1 MTRMQDLFASQ
12 RRRDE
17 RVINTL
23 GNPATDRRLE
33 AMFDGAPRVTAERRD
48 SPDEVNAL
56 SELISTRRVATPAP
70 RGAKKPIRA
79 RRSRGRRDWMSIG
92 AASLAVV
99 SVVTAS
105 TLVGISVASASP
117 ASEAVGTLTANEAVL
132 ANSIERVNSGIS
144 ALEQTRTNAKTDAEA
159 LAAPLAALGQIA
171 QLPSLGPAEAARQA
185 LLTEIDR
192 VPMPQPVAAYRRPA
206 IDGDSLE
213 SVGTAIDVV
222 DSRTREAQ
230 AVSSQLSDLRDSLD
244 KTVRPLDEAVAAV
257 AGELPSLATTLVT
270 ENELAEET
278 LRTNV
283 TTLAA
288 RVGTVDTHS
297 SPSAIS
303 DFVNAVTLLRAGQR
317 AAQIDLEER
326 EAAAEAERRR
336 LLELQRQQQQQDQ
349 QPQPSTPSQSPAPS
363 SPPESGSGDTDSGGG
378 STDGGAG
385 TGGGGTTVPG
395 TDTGTTD
402 PGTGTD
408 TGTGTGTTTP

>member
-33 AMFDGAPRVTAERRD
+33 AMFDGAPRVTAERKD
-48 SPDEVNAL
+48 SHDEVNAL

-70 RGAKKPIRA
+70 RGAKKPTRA

-92 AASLAVV
+92 AAGLAVV

-185 LLTEIDR
+185 LLTEIDS

-270 ENELAEET
+270 ENGLAEET

-288 RVGTVDTHS
+288 RVGTVDMHS

-336 LLELQRQQQQQDQ
+336 LLELQRQQQQQQDQ

-363 SPPESGSGDTDSGGG
+363 APPESGSGDTDSGGG
-378 STDGGAG
+378 SSDGGAG
-385 TGGGGTTVPG
+385 TGGGGTTDPG

-408 TGTGTGTTTP
+408 AGTGTTTP